1 MTITNVS
8 DIAPAHRSL
17 AQWLTHLESI
27 HPSAIELGLNRITT
41 VAARMDLTFADK
53 TVIIVG
59 GTNGKG
65 TTCRFLEQACLM
77 QGKTTG
83 VYSSPHLL
91 DYRERVRINDALP
104 PEDEFCAAFCAI
116 EQARAEITLT
126 YFEFSTL
133 AALWLMKQH
142 DVDVPILEV
151 GLGGRLDAT
160 NIVDADLAVITTIDL
175 DHQDWLGDTREAIAR
190 EKAGIM
196 REHAKAVIGELDPPV
211 TLDEQVAS
219 LAVEARWAVRD
230 FSMTIQD
237 DASLWDWQCGAQR
250 ITNLPA
256 ARIPQQ
262 NVSTALAA
270 LDLLGWLPDEAQAR
284 ELVATVNMPG
294 RRQLVAS
301 EPEVIVDV
309 GHNPQAMRAM
319 NQWLDTRSDKSVRL
333 VVGMLKDKSVEATL
347 AAITHDITHWYLGAT
362 SGPRAAQACQL
373 YESLDKSQQIKAS
386 CYNSVTEAY
395 QAARQEAHDDE
406 LIVVFGSFLTVAD
419 VLSFHNR

>member
-41 VAARMDLTFADK
+41 VAARMDLNFADK

-142 DVDVPILEV
+142 NVDVPILEV

-196 REHAKAVIGELDPPV
+196 RQHAKAVIGELDPPV
-211 TLDEQVAS
+211 TLDEQVAA
-219 LAVEARWAVRD
+219 LAVEARWAMRD
-230 FSMTIQD
+230 FSMTMHD
-237 DASLWDWQCGAQR
+237 DASLWQWQCGAQR
-250 ITNLPA
+250 AHKSPGC
-256 ARIPQQ
+256 PY
-262 NVSTALAA
+262 STAKC
-270 LDLLGWLPDEAQAR
+270 
-284 ELVATVNMPG
+284 VHSTG
-294 RRQLVAS
+294 RA
-301 EPEVIVDV
+301 
-309 GHNPQAMRAM
+309 
-319 NQWLDTRSDKSVRL
+319 
-333 VVGMLKDKSVEATL
+333 
-347 AAITHDITHWYLGAT
+347 
-362 SGPRAAQACQL
+362 
-373 YESLDKSQQIKAS
+373 
-386 CYNSVTEAY
+386 
-395 QAARQEAHDDE
+395 
-406 LIVVFGSFLTVAD
+406 
-419 VLSFHNR
+419 